1 MVRHTVMDRQLS
13 HRTAFDAQ
21 LRGIE
26 SDLLEMVTRAE
37 GMVADAVQ
45 SVMRLDRDQA
55 ERVFRADD
63 TIDRLEHEIE
73 GRCLEMLALQ
83 QPMGRDLREIG
94 SVLKI
99 VTDVERIGDR
109 AVDIARTG
117 LKVEAAG
124 GDPTII
130 DLELIGDKAR
140 LMVREAVTAFVKR
153 DLTEFNEIASLEDQV
168 DAYYRD
174 IREQVFAYVVAH
186 PDKVVAGTWLVLAVH
201 HVERIA
207 DYAVNIAERV
217 GYMVTGRMAGL
228 GTE

>member
-1 MVRHTVMDRQLS
+1 MERPPS
-13 HRTAFDAQ
+13 HRPAFDAQ
-21 LRGIE
+21 LRGLE
-26 SDLLEMVTRAE
+26 TDLLEMVSRAE
-37 GMVADAVQ
+37 VMVADAVQ
-45 SVMRLDRDQA
+45 SLVRLDRAQA
-55 ERVFRADD
+55 ERVFVADD

-73 GRCLEMLALQ
+73 KKCLEILALQ

-94 SVLKI
+94 AVLKI

-124 GDPTII
+124 GDPTIV

-140 LMVREAVTAFVKR
+140 TMVREAVTAFVKR
-153 DLTEFNEIASLEDQV
+153 ETTEFREIAEMEEQV

-174 IREQVFAYVVAH
+174 IREQVFAYMHTH
-186 PDKVVAGTWLVLAVH
+186 PEKVVACTWLVLALH
-201 HVERIA
+201 HIERIA

-217 GYMVTGRMAGL
+217 GYMVTGQMAGL